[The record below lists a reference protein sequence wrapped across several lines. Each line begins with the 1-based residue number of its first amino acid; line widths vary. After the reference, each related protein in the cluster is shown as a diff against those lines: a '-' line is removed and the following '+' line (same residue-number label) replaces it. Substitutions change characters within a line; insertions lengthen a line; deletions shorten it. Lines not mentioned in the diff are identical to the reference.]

1 MSQAAPKSR
10 SRSSSP
16 VPKSRSRSAS
26 PVRKVKSEPEVPVDN
41 TPNSVKPLLFPKLED
56 YIAKSLGD
64 QFKNL
69 VAWNNWQMRA
79 EDFMATYCPD
89 KWLKGE
95 FSDAAL
101 AYMFSIHSLVHHYGS
116 HEVQAIVNQFC
127 LNMGYTSSGGRA
139 FLEEVERINLS
150 RPKSSRPN
158 SIHWARGWS
167 RMIRHMNQ
175 GIPLIQ
181 FFPTGKSMPFYHSVF
196 KDPDCYSAYV
206 VPESLSF
213 RAVKKEGLVDQ
224 ICTDATSVTAAMLQE
239 EPNNSHLQ
247 ILDDVF
253 LWNSHLFFGNGF
265 TLTEDVLRGTKDNSL
280 LMSIQ
285 AELAGEE
292 DKFEVKQVIATRIS
306 LKEGVKL

>member
-1 MSQAAPKSR
+1 MSQAVLKSR

-16 VPKSRSRSAS
+16 VHKSRSRSAS
-26 PVRKVKSEPEVPVDN
+26 PVRKVKSEPEVPVDT

-56 YIAKSLGD
+56 YVVESLGERYKT
-64 QFKNL
+64 F
-69 VAWNNWQMRA
+69 VAWNNWQNRA
-79 EDFMATYCPD
+79 EDFMATYCHD

-116 HEVQAIVNQFC
+116 SEVQAIVNQFC
-127 LNMGYTSSGGRA
+127 LNMGYTSPGGRA
-139 FLEEVERINLS
+139 FLEEVERINLL
-150 RPKSSRPN
+150 RPKRSQPN

-181 FFPTGKSMPFYHSVF
+181 FFPNGKAMPFYHSVF
-196 KDPDCYSAYV
+196 RDPDCYSAYV

-213 RAVKKEGLVDQ
+213 RVVKKECLVDQ
-224 ICTDATSVTAAMLQE
+224 IFTDATSVTAAMLQE

-265 TLTEDVLRGTKDNSL
+265 TLTEDILGGTKDNSL
-280 LMSIQ
+280 LTDIQ
-285 AELAGEE
+285 EIFAEEK
-292 DKFEVKQVIATRIS
+292 DKFEVKQVTATRIA
-306 LKEGVKL
+306 LKEGVEL